1 MMRGISKGIQG
12 GGGRDAPPLAAPAKA
27 PPPSPNPLDPLFD
40 EDRGEQADPRRGG
53 GGDLGPGDLG
63 KRGTS
68 PRPWGS
74 LAGWRGRSS
83 ATSEEK
89 RAGVGSPR
97 LQRRLNYKG
106 DIMELPWLGRKTLS
120 VGHNLF

>member
-12 GGGRDAPPLAAPAKA
+12 GGGRDAPPLAAEAKA

-53 GGDLGPGDLG
+53 GGD
-63 KRGTS
+63 
-68 PRPWGS
+68 